1 MQQVIVYKL
10 DWYIKIVL
18 TVIAIA
24 LVVMILK
31 PLFTSERASASGDI
45 QAKTINVNLNIDK
58 VGGQKVLRWWE
69 AERVE
74 KGIPLYIEGKVTTE
88 KPE

>member
-1 MQQVIVYKL
+1 
-10 DWYIKIVL
+10 
-18 TVIAIA
+18 
-24 LVVMILK
+24 MILK
-31 PLFTSERASASGDI
+31 PLFTSEKASASGDI

-74 KGIPLYIEGKVTTE
+74 KGIPLYVEGKIITE